1 MTGLKRLLAASV
13 KANAYGHGLTQVVA
27 ILRELSAVEYL
38 SVHSMSEA
46 AECREAGW
54 DRRILL
60 LGPFINNEAKSILK
74 LDIEPVICTLDALR
88 AVGDISEQANRP
100 ILVHLKLETGTNRQ
114 GVREDELAGYAEI
127 FKKFT
132 YLKKPH
138 GASMHFAN
146 IEDTTNHDYARQQLE
161 KFVVMVDRMDALGIK
176 PKIRHTAS
184 SAALILF
191 EKTRFEMVRPGLSV
205 YGHWPSKETYLSY
218 MMEGGEN
225 NLFHPTLSWHTR
237 ITQLKKL
244 DADSFIGYGK
254 TYRTTAPTNIA
265 ILPVG
270 YADGYPRSLSNKGYV
285 LIRGC
290 RAPIR
295 GRICMNLCM
304 VDITHIKR
312 VKLYDKVTLIGKD
325 KKEELSAEQIAD
337 WADSIQYEILAR
349 ISPAIPRITVS

>member
-1 MTGLKRLLAASV
+1 
-13 KANAYGHGLTQVVA
+13 
-27 ILRELSAVEYL
+27 
-38 SVHSMSEA
+38 
-46 AECREAGW
+46 
-54 DRRILL
+54 
-60 LGPFINNEAKSILK
+60 
-74 LDIEPVICTLDALR
+74 
-88 AVGDISEQANRP
+88 
-100 ILVHLKLETGTNRQ
+100 
-114 GVREDELAGYAEI
+114 
-127 FKKFT
+127 
-132 YLKKPH
+132 
-138 GASMHFAN
+138 MHFAN

-225 NLFHPTLSWHTR
+225 KLFHPTLSWHTR

-254 TYRTTAPTNIA
+254 TYRTTAQANIA

-295 GRICMNLCM
+295 GRICMNLFM
-304 VDITHIKR
+304 VDVTHIKG
-312 VKLYDKVTLIGKD
+312 VKLYEKVTLIGKD

-337 WADSIQYEILAR
+337 WTDSIQYEILAR